1 MRSNE
6 HHLNAFFE
14 VFKIYGTSTFLP
26 LVNDSLIYIFEIRNG
41 IKIIIFKNNVRTLC
55 IWE

>member
-1 MRSNE
+1 MTSNE
-6 HHLNAFFE
+6 HHFNVFFE

-26 LVNDSLIYIFEIRNG
+26 LLNDSLIYIFQIRNG